1 MAYICSNQS
10 IARQNV
16 QKLRVS
22 ELVNTDVDPNEA
34 RLSMQH
40 LRIAEQENDP
50 NVLNGYVQ
58 IIPLTP
64 ETSFRMTSGLGLR
77 GERALIYVILEKM
90 LEGSEV
96 SLLKLRRRLYASVQG
111 GYQED
116 KDEGWKAKLDDFRGR
131 VSECE
136 KISGGKY
143 PGEFIGKLEERGVCE
158 IAWRLSELD
167 VGRNKDSND
176 CIRQLRQ
183 IFAEESAAMLNP
195 DLVIMD
201 EFQRFRFLIN
211 GEEDSETQILAKRFL
226 KENYNDPNQKT
237 RVLLLS
243 ATPYKLY
250 STAEEIL
257 ETGKRRRVS

>member
-1 MAYICSNQS
+1 MSERYNPKAVAEATMATLKDFQKETVNRVIELYKNGRNRVLIADEVGLGKTVVARGVIARFAELREEEKDDLVKVAYICSNQS

-64 ETSFRMTSGLGLR
+64 ETSFRMTSGVGLR
-77 GERALIYVILEKM
+77 WERALIYVILEKM

-116 KDEGWKAKLDDFRGR
+116 KDEGWKAKLDEYRGR

-136 KISGGKY
+136 KISGGKD
-143 PGEFIGKLEERGVCE
+143 PGECIGKLEERGVCE

-167 VGRNKDSND
+167 
-176 CIRQLRQ
+176 
-183 IFAEESAAMLNP
+183 AEARIQM
-195 DLVIMD
+195 
-201 EFQRFRFLIN
+201 
-211 GEEDSETQILAKRFL
+211 
-226 KENYNDPNQKT
+226 
-237 RVLLLS
+237 
-243 ATPYKLY
+243 
-250 STAEEIL
+250 TA
-257 ETGKRRRVS
+257 